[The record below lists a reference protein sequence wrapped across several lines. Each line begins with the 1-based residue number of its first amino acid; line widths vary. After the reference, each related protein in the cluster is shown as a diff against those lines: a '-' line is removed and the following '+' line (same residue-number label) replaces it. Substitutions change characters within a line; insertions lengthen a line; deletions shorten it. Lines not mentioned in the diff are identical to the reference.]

1 MTAAA
6 TTTMAAPIT
15 ISAHVPLKFRHEQK
29 HQLSLQEGLVLSARL
44 KRLFALDPHAGHD
57 GSYSVHS
64 LYFDTPYD
72 RALREKID
80 GVDRREKFRLRYYG
94 TDASFVRLE
103 KKMKRGG
110 LCAKRSTRL
119 SEAML
124 QELLKGNPACLRES
138 DDPLLLELYSKLQG

>member
-44 KRLFALDPHAGHD
+44 KRLFALDPHAGND

-138 DDPLLLELYSKLQG
+138 DDPLLLELYSKLQ